1 MANLKVARRDSIR
14 HQVGHVASLCDQ
26 GTGRAAGPAPAALRV
41 AEIASIQLAAVND
54 PIGTTSRT
62 GDTTPAM
69 ERPCRDLSTVSHAPL
84 LQHDRTAV
92 AR

>member
-1 MANLKVARRDSIR
+1 LDTSHHFATRAPAEQQARR
-14 HQVGHVASLCDQ
+14 L
-26 GTGRAAGPAPAALRV
+26 PPLRV
-41 AEIASIQLAAVND
+41 AEIAPIQLAAVND